1 MILQVPS
8 IETRLVDITEWDA
21 VRTIVEGLGPI
32 DLLVNNA
39 GITNWTPFLDVT
51 KQELDEYVTYGISLF
66 INRLAYTVS

>member
-66 INRLAYTVS
+66 INRLAYTLS